1 MNEARGVPE
10 GLTSYAKKILDKF
23 LEDLKSPFPNNA
35 TVVNIPGTFF
45 KNDKKIQINDVN
57 VLINLK
63 FYSSEQMKAI
73 VKANPHIEEKTDELL
88 LSALGMRFTLDNNL
102 TKNYNLKIMSSSSPT
117 IIINF
122 LASRDILEVY
132 EKIYMIIK
140 DNYARFLDSF
150 GHELKHFI
158 DNQLK
163 DEADI
168 ALRAKYQI
176 VSQAKNFTDSQTLI
190 DFFFDLYYLSS
201 TENLVRPSELKTK
214 LDNENVTKK
223 DFKEIYYNSKMYKK
237 FDICQNMT
245 YEKLYNNLGEELA
258 TKVSPEKFSK
268 SKDKLISNELSKTI
282 RKMIASGKDYLK
294 TMIPI
299 SKGDISITNAYLSKF
314 KSFLKNH
321 LFIKYASNQVI
332 GTDKVIDTEKTYRA
346 IIKDMNATAIKMKK
360 KIAKL
365 YEDVPDNY
373 ES

>member
-23 LEDLKSPFPNNA
+23 LEDLNSPFPNKT

-45 KNDKKIQINDVN
+45 KNDKTLQINDVS

-63 FYSSEQMKAI
+63 FYTSQQIKAI
-73 VKANPHIEEKTDELL
+73 VKANPHIKEKSDELL
-88 LSALGMRFTLDNNL
+88 LSSLGMRFDIDNNL
-102 TKNYNLKIMSSSSPT
+102 TKNYNLKIFKSESPT
-117 IIINF
+117 ITINF
-122 LASRDILEVY
+122 LASRDIQEVY
-132 EKIYMIIK
+132 KKIYIILK

-163 DEADI
+163 VEKDI
-168 ALRAKYQI
+168 SLSAKYQV
-176 VSQAKNFTDSQTLI
+176 VSQARNFTDSQTLI
-190 DFFFDLYYLSS
+190 DFFFDVYYLSS

-237 FDICQNMT
+237 FDFCQNMT
-245 YEKLYNNLGEELA
+245 YEKLYNDLGEELA

-299 SKGDISITNAYLSKF
+299 SKGDISIKNAYLSKF

-321 LFIKYASNQVI
+321 LFIKYASNQ
-332 GTDKVIDTEKTYRA
+332 VIDTEKTYRA